1 MIQAEREKL
10 ESRDKKEQDAHLV
23 IGLYNEAMEKAQ
35 DNNEILKDREVELK
49 ATILKNRNGSV
60 NDEVTLTFD
69 RPILKIREKPRRI
82 GTDGLGGYRN
92 NTGYYFYD
100 AFLFLGS

>member
-35 DNNEILKDREVELK
+35 DRWRKL
-49 ATILKNRNGSV
+49 AG
-60 NDEVTLTFD
+60 
-69 RPILKIREKPRRI
+69 
-82 GTDGLGGYRN
+82 DGLKKLAQEARKVLHSHKFEKRQSSY
-92 NTGYYFYD
+92 
-100 AFLFLGS
+100 

>member
-1 MIQAEREKL
+1 MSLKDEIEKMIQAEREKL

-49 ATILKNRNGSV
+49 ATILKNRNGPV

-69 RPILKIREKPRRI
+69 RPILKIREKI
-82 GTDGLGGYRN
+82 
-92 NTGYYFYD
+92 
-100 AFLFLGS
+100 

>member
-1 MIQAEREKL
+1 MSLKDEIEKMIQAEREKL
-10 ESRDKKEQDAHLV
+10 ESRDKKEQVAHLV

-35 DNNEILKDREVELK
+35 DNNEILKDCEVELK

-69 RPILKIREKPRRI
+69 RPILKIREKI
-82 GTDGLGGYRN
+82 
-92 NTGYYFYD
+92 
-100 AFLFLGS
+100 

>member
-35 DNNEILKDREVELK
+35 DRWRKL
-49 ATILKNRNGSV
+49 AG
-60 NDEVTLTFD
+60 
-69 RPILKIREKPRRI
+69 
-82 GTDGLGGYRN
+82 DGLKKLAQEARKVLHSHKFEKRQSAY
-92 NTGYYFYD
+92 
-100 AFLFLGS
+100 

>member
-1 MIQAEREKL
+1 VSLKDEIEKMIQAEREKL

-69 RPILKIREKPRRI
+69 HPILKIREKI
-82 GTDGLGGYRN
+82 
-92 NTGYYFYD
+92 
-100 AFLFLGS
+100 

>member
-35 DNNEILKDREVELK
+35 DRWRKLAGNGLKKLAQEARKVLHSHK
-49 ATILKNRNGSV
+49 
-60 NDEVTLTFD
+60 F
-69 RPILKIREKPRRI
+69 EKRQSA
-82 GTDGLGGYRN
+82 Y
-92 NTGYYFYD
+92 
-100 AFLFLGS
+100 